1 MKMTILG
8 KLNSFQ
14 NQETISLLINII
26 GFGCL
31 MAKIILTKTSPT
43 YDEPAHLKTV
53 ELLNHYGLS
62 LQFLKG
68 TDVSA
73 PGPLYAIVHY
83 LLQGITHLQVPG
95 IRLVNISFLF
105 LIIVILVYTFREMKY
120 KKLWFLSFGI
130 MSVPIIWPIS
140 GMALTEIP
148 AMLFA
153 CLSILLLLVALESK
167 NSFSSL
173 LLSLLAGGFFG
184 LSILGRQTFLV
195 MLLALPLLA
204 IQSPNNTNQ
213 NSRWKY
219 ILIFLT
225 TAIIMPAIQFYIWG
239 GLLPSGQAGISTGFS
254 ITHGLLSLSYA
265 GIVMLILAPNWFSL
279 EWKFNVQIFLTILL
293 LNLIFG
299 LVDIKPAMSLAQ
311 RFLSDGFQTI
321 YSRGAS
327 SFILAIGIIF
337 GISTIKNMWKNRN
350 DNVFLFLCF
359 SMLLLV
365 LSSIKITHL
374 FSSRYTATSVP
385 FMLLVSAKYSQDTE
399 NYWKIPRVAFGN
411 ILGFLTLASYLN

>member
-153 CLSILLLLVALESK
+153 CLSIAL
-167 NSFSSL
+167 
-173 LLSLLAGGFFG
+173 
-184 LSILGRQTFLV
+184 I
-195 MLLALPLLA
+195 
-204 IQSPNNTNQ
+204 
-213 NSRWKY
+213 
-219 ILIFLT
+219 
-225 TAIIMPAIQFYIWG
+225 
-239 GLLPSGQAGISTGFS
+239 
-254 ITHGLLSLSYA
+254 
-265 GIVMLILAPNWFSL
+265 
-279 EWKFNVQIFLTILL
+279 
-293 LNLIFG
+293 
-299 LVDIKPAMSLAQ
+299 
-311 RFLSDGFQTI
+311 
-321 YSRGAS
+321 S
-327 SFILAIGIIF
+327 SF
-337 GISTIKNMWKNRN
+337 R
-350 DNVFLFLCF
+350 
-359 SMLLLV
+359 
-365 LSSIKITHL
+365 
-374 FSSRYTATSVP
+374 
-385 FMLLVSAKYSQDTE
+385 E
-399 NYWKIPRVAFGN
+399 
-411 ILGFLTLASYLN
+411 